1 MVLRLIEI
9 ILPSSEVNLPQLNSI
24 LKEHEIL
31 GYWEVD
37 LKEELILVR
46 VLLPAIETESL
57 MDKIEDA
64 FGGLEGFRIFIIN
77 VKATLPRISSKNNL
91 SEELIEEIEDE
102 KKKVERVSREELY
115 SSISQ
120 QMDSPLIF
128 SVLMILASLVAAIGV
143 LNDNVAVIIGAM
155 IIAPMLSPNVG
166 FALST
171 VLSDKD
177 LAQKSIYFNALGIF
191 IGFIF
196 AFLIGLLVPVDPN
209 VPSISIRSD
218 LAVGSVL
225 LAFASGV
232 VGSLAFT
239 TALSSILIGVMIAVA
254 LLPPLVIV
262 GLLAGAGYY
271 DLAVG
276 AGLLFITNLVG
287 VNFAAVL
294 TFWVQ
299 KIKPLDKEE
308 AKSGRK
314 YTYSALII
322 WGAILIVLLVLV
334 FARNLFIT

>member
-1 MVLRLIEI
+1 MVLRLMEI
-9 ILPSSEVNLPQLNSI
+9 ILPSSEVNLPQLNS
-24 LKEHEIL
+24 LLEDHEIL
-31 GYWEVD
+31 GYWEVG
-37 LKEELILVR
+37 LTEELILVR

-57 MDKIEDA
+57 LDKIEDA

-77 VKATLPRISSKNNL
+77 VKATLPRVNSNNNPA
-91 SEELIEEIEDE
+91 EEMAEEIEDE
-102 KKKVERVSREELY
+102 KKVERVSREELY

-120 QMDSPLIF
+120 LMDSPLIF
-128 SVLMILASLVAAIGV
+128 SVLMILASLVAAIGA
-143 LNDNVAVIIGAM
+143 LKDNVAVIIGAM

-177 LAQKSIYFNALGIF
+177 LARKSIYFNALGIF
-191 IGFIF
+191 IGFII
-196 AFLIGLLVPVDPN
+196 AFIIGLMVPVDPT

-218 LAVGSVL
+218 LAMGSVV

-232 VGSLAFT
+232 AGSLAFT
-239 TALSSILIGVMIAVA
+239 TALSSILIGVMISVA

-271 DLAVG
+271 DLSAG

-299 KIKPLDKEE
+299 KIKPLDNEE
-308 AKSGRK
+308 AKSARK
-314 YTYSALII
+314 YTYGALIA
-322 WGAILIVLLVLV
+322 WGVILFALLMLV
-334 FARNLFIT
+334 FARNLI

>member
-1 MVLRLIEI
+1 MVLRLMEI
-9 ILPSSEVNLPQLNSI
+9 ILPSSEVNLPQLNS
-24 LKEHEIL
+24 LLEDHEIL
-31 GYWEVD
+31 GYWEVG
-37 LKEELILVR
+37 LTEELILVR

-57 MDKIEDA
+57 LDKIEDA

-77 VKATLPRISSKNNL
+77 VKATLPRVNSNNNPA
-91 SEELIEEIEDE
+91 EEMAEEIEDE
-102 KKKVERVSREELY
+102 KKVERVSREELY

-120 QMDSPLIF
+120 LMDSPLIF
-128 SVLMILASLVAAIGV
+128 SVLMILASLVAAIGA
-143 LNDNVAVIIGAM
+143 LKDNVAVIIGAM

-177 LAQKSIYFNALGIF
+177 LARKSIYFNALGIF
-191 IGFIF
+191 IGFII
-196 AFLIGLLVPVDPN
+196 AFIIGLMVPVDPT

-218 LAVGSVL
+218 LAMGSVV

-232 VGSLAFT
+232 AGSLAFT
-239 TALSSILIGVMIAVA
+239 TALSSILIGVMISVA

-271 DLAVG
+271 DLAGG

-308 AKSGRK
+308 AKSARK
-314 YTYSALII
+314 YTYGALIA
-322 WGAILIVLLVLV
+322 WGVILFALLMLV
-334 FARNLFIT
+334 FARNLI

>member
-1 MVLRLIEI
+1 MVLRLMEI
-9 ILPSSEVNLPQLNSI
+9 ILPSSEVNLPQLNS
-24 LKEHEIL
+24 LLEDHQIL
-31 GYWEVD
+31 GYWEVG
-37 LKEELILVR
+37 LTEELILVR

-57 MDKIEDA
+57 LDKIEDA

-77 VKATLPRISSKNNL
+77 VKATLPRVNSNNNPA
-91 SEELIEEIEDE
+91 EEMAEEIEDE
-102 KKKVERVSREELY
+102 KKVERVSREELY

-120 QMDSPLIF
+120 LMDSPLIF
-128 SVLMILASLVAAIGV
+128 TVLMILASLVAAIGA
-143 LNDNVAVIIGAM
+143 LKDNVAVIIGAM

-191 IGFIF
+191 IGFII
-196 AFLIGLLVPVDPN
+196 AFIIGLMVPVDPT

-218 LAVGSVL
+218 LAMGSVV

-232 VGSLAFT
+232 AGSLAFT
-239 TALSSILIGVMIAVA
+239 TALSSILIGVMISVA

-271 DLAVG
+271 ELAVG

-308 AKSGRK
+308 AISARK
-314 YTYSALII
+314 YTYGALIA
-322 WGAILIVLLVLV
+322 WGVILFALLILV
-334 FARNLFIT
+334 FARNLI